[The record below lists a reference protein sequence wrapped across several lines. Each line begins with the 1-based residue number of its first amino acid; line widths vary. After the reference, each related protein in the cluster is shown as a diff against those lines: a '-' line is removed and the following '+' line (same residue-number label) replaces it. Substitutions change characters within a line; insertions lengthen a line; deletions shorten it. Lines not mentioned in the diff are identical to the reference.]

1 MTPAAGASSVPAG
14 GGSSLPFSGGSG
26 KTPGRHHDR
35 SARSS
40 LDWDRPVS
48 GNGLMSAASQEA
60 RSRAERRRWFAAASA
75 AVERRQAS
83 ASRWTRAAP
92 PPLSSPRKR
101 RRMQVGARRLD
112 IRVCR
117 RSAFLISCAGRDRD
131 GCRSHRRRHPTGS
144 GPELFVFPGAKL
156 GCERAARTLR
166 HCERQRSLSSG
177 RPLRAGPI
185 GSCAIKATA
194 CAGRML
200 EPCQQCLAG

>member
-1 MTPAAGASSVPAG
+1 MSIALAAVVYTPFFPTREAITRSVLRRSSLPPTAGSRRYRDGRLTFVPISDTNVTNLAQLIGRPPGDAGGRGKSVPAG

-92 PPLSSPRKR
+92 PPLSSPPQAKEDAGGGAE
-101 RRMQVGARRLD
+101 VGHTRL
-112 IRVCR
+112 
-117 RSAFLISCAGRDRD
+117 SAFRLPDFM
-131 GCRSHRRRHPTGS
+131 RR
-144 GPELFVFPGAKL
+144 A
-156 GCERAARTLR
+156 
-166 HCERQRSLSSG
+166 
-177 RPLRAGPI
+177 
-185 GSCAIKATA
+185 
-194 CAGRML
+194 
-200 EPCQQCLAG
+200 